1 MNQTI
6 LSRGL
11 YISLSLVIS
20 PMAKNI
26 FTLAP
31 IFLVIFVAFILYIQK
46 DGVVTTYELSLFFS
60 TFVMLQFWNMFNAK
74 TFGLKESA
82 FANVANNKSFLSIA
96 LVIFFGQILMV
107 QIGGNI
113 FRTVPLSLQDGLII
127 IASTSLVLWL
137 GEIFRF
143 FSRLKSA

>member
-1 MNQTI
+1 
-6 LSRGL
+6 
-11 YISLSLVIS
+11 
-20 PMAKNI
+20 
-26 FTLAP
+26 
-31 IFLVIFVAFILYIQK
+31 
-46 DGVVTTYELSLFFS
+46 
-60 TFVMLQFWNMFNAK
+60 MLQFWNMFNAK

-82 FANVANNKSFLSIA
+82 FANVANNKSFLAIA
-96 LVIFFGQILMV
+96 LVIFFGQIVMV

-113 FRTVPLSLQDGLII
+113 FRTVPLSLHDWLII